1 MPGQRGGRG
10 IGFLFFAGI
19 NWGFDWSHFCMRSVK
34 PDHQRKK
41 AMNVEQRRII
51 GDTALS
57 RRDFG
62 KLTMAAFGGMVLG
75 TALAGY
81 ADKGGDAK
89 DPSPLLGDHDS

>member
-1 MPGQRGGRG
+1 MTGRRGVRG
-10 IGFLFFAGI
+10 SGFLFFAGI
-19 NWGFDWSHFCMRSVK
+19 KWGIHWSHFCMRSVK
-34 PDHQRKK
+34 PNHERKK
-41 AMNVEQRRII
+41 EMNVEQRRII
-51 GDTALS
+51 GDTALPP
-57 RRDFG
+57 RDFG